1 MANQKKPATPSKPAE
16 PAKEPK
22 APKAPEAKATKPS
35 GKAAEE
41 SKAPTKA
48 EEPKETSQL
57 ALPAEPEPAKPAAKA
72 APAKAAEAPAKAAE
86 APAKAAEAPAK
97 AAEAPAKTAEAP
109 VKAAEA
115 PAKAEAP
122 KAEAPKAEAPGKAGK
137 KDGEKGKGPFVAMDS
152 AAALEHFRAEAGALA
167 GEIEACTADIDLVRV
182 NVADAL
188 AALEPHLDAVSAA
201 LPRIAPATL
210 RELPALVQAL
220 DFAMVQA
227 SPPEASKGEIEARLK
242 KVRPARALALRQL
255 EILSDEQV
263 GLIPA
268 AKVQKIRQGTGQID
282 TARDAVAIRAL
293 FLEYYLATSG
303 KHPLTQTFL
312 DELAQDGE
320 WLLARLRPKNAPP
333 PRDDGEADPMVKLR
347 DQLWTLLQKRYDD
360 AYQVAVE
367 VWGRRAA
374 EAHVPPLQAR
384 RAAPAKAP
392 APPA

>member
-41 SKAPTKA
+41 TRAPVKA

-72 APAKAAEAPAKAAE
+72 APVKAAEAPAKAPEAPKAEAPKAEAPRAEAPKAEAPAKAAE
-86 APAKAAEAPAK
+86 APAKA
-97 AAEAPAKTAEAP
+97 
-109 VKAAEA
+109 
-115 PAKAEAP
+115 
-122 KAEAPKAEAPGKAGK
+122 GK
-137 KDGEKGKGPFVAMDS
+137 KDAEKGKAPFVAMDS
-152 AAALEHFRAEAGALA
+152 AAALEHFRAEAAALT
-167 GEIEACTADIDLVRV
+167 GEIEACTADIDLVRA
-182 NVADAL
+182 NVMDAL

-268 AKVQKIRQGTGQID
+268 AKVQKIRQGSGQID

-293 FLEYYLATSG
+293 FLEYYLKVSS

-320 WLLARLRPKNAPP
+320 WLLARLRPKNALP
-333 PRDDGEADPMVKLR
+333 PRAEETEADPTIKLR

-374 EAHVPPLQAR
+374 ETHVPPLQSR

>member
-1 MANQKKPATPSKPAE
+1 MANQKKPATPSKPAD

-41 SKAPTKA
+41 SKAPAKA

-86 APAKAAEAPAK
+86 APAKAAEAPKAEAPAK
-97 AAEAPAKTAEAP
+97 AAEAPRAEAP
-109 VKAAEA
+109 VKAEA
-115 PAKAEAP
+115 AKA
-122 KAEAPKAEAPGKAGK
+122 AEAPGKAGK
-137 KDGEKGKGPFVAMDS
+137 KEAEKGKAPFVAVDS
-152 AAALEHFRAEAGALA
+152 AAALEHFRAEAGALP
-167 GEIEACTADIDLVRV
+167 GEPEPCTADIDLVRA

-188 AALEPHLDAVSAA
+188 AALEPHLDAVSGA

-263 GLIPA
+263 GLIPP

-293 FLEYYLATSG
+293 FLEYYLAVSG

-320 WLLARLRPKNAPP
+320 WLLARLRPKNAPA
-333 PRDDGEADPMVKLR
+333 PREDGEADPMVRLR

-374 EAHVPPLQAR
+374 ETHVPPLQSR
-384 RAAPAKAP
+384 RAAAKAP